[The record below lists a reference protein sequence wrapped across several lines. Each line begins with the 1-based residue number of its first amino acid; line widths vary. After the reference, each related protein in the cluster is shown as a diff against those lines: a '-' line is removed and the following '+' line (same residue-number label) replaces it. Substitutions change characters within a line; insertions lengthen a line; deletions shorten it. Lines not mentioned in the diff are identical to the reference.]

1 MSQQNTPIAADT
13 LSIDI
18 GVGTLR
24 DAAGL
29 SEAEVQLRRN
39 SLSVHGVGKA
49 FGERT
54 LFSDVTLS
62 VSRGEILGLIGP
74 SGTGKSTL
82 LRCMNLLEIPSS
94 GEVQLAGQTL
104 FKERTLL
111 NARERIVLRRSL
123 GMVFQHFNLFPNMN
137 ALENV
142 VLAQVRGLERSRAE
156 AEARAVDLLTRVGL
170 KDAMR
175 RMPSEL
181 SGGMQQRV
189 AIARALALDPKVLL
203 LDEPTPAID
212 PELRIEV
219 RSVVSELAESGVT
232 MVLVTHELDF
242 VRKVATKVAVAG
254 VLSAGLIA
262 TLSACASDGGMKLVV
277 LVKDVPDTSG
287 ERTPREESRRILGV
301 AEAADEGRHHG

>member
-1 MSQQNTPIAADT
+1 MSADN
-13 LSIDI
+13 
-18 GVGTLR
+18 
-24 DAAGL
+24 
-29 SEAEVQLRRN
+29 QP
-39 SLSVHGVGKA
+39 K
-49 FGERT
+49 
-54 LFSDVTLS
+54 FSDVTLS

-74 SGTGKSTL
+74 SETGKSTL

-111 NARERIVLRRSL
+111 NARELIVLRRSL

-203 LDEPTPAID
+203 LDEPTSAID

-219 RSVVSELAESGVT
+219 GSVVSELAESGVT

>member
-82 LRCMNLLEIPSS
+82 LRCMNLLEVPSS

-111 NARERIVLRRSL
+111 NARELIVLRRSL

-142 VLAQVRGLERSRAE
+142 VLAQVRGLKRSRAE

-203 LDEPTPAID
+203 LDEPTSAID

-242 VRKVATKVAVAG
+242 VRKVATKVAFLADGGVVEEG
-254 VLSAGLIA
+254 SVHEVLSE
-262 TLSACASDGGMKLVV
+262 
-277 LVKDVPDTSG
+277 PQH
-287 ERTPREESRRILGV
+287 ERTRRFLNAVTG
-301 AEAADEGRHHG
+301 